1 MSNDELKV
9 VVREEPEQTNL
20 YKNKRVIEVNH
31 AKNIISFWETNY
43 TFRQIIELVLSV
55 PELKQELEETIE
67 AVHAAD
73 SQ

>member
-1 MSNDELKV
+1 MSKDELKV
-9 VVREEPEQTNL
+9 VVREVKNQTNL
-20 YKNKRVIEVNH
+20 YKSKRVIEVHHDN
-31 AKNIISFWETNY
+31 KTISFWETSY

-55 PELKQELEETIE
+55 PELTSELEETIE